1 MGGRQELMASNPAGT
16 AHVQMDGQACISRP
30 CNCTPSVHK
39 WRYQSGGECYYLGPS
54 YAQWPMATSRQHRSS
69 TVRGSGQLNVK
80 DWMHEIVSGHDKE
93 AFRRA
98 LASCMSDVIGG

>member
-1 MGGRQELMASNPAGT
+1 
-16 AHVQMDGQACISRP
+16 
-30 CNCTPSVHK
+30 
-39 WRYQSGGECYYLGPS
+39 
-54 YAQWPMATSRQHRSS
+54 MATSRQHRSS